1 MIVLAFLPALLA
13 FALLGLASHDHY
25 LRWFGHRPTRR
36 TQRPL
41 RIAASVALALS
52 LVLAVASRGWGFG
65 PVLWS
70 GLVMLAAG
78 CVFLFL
84 NVTEAHTPH
93 GRRQRNA
100 R

>member
-1 MIVLAFLPALLA
+1 MIAFAFMPALLA
-13 FALLGLASHDHY
+13 FALLGLASYDHY
-25 LRWFGHRPTRR
+25 LRWFGHRPIRR

-52 LVLAVASRGWGFG
+52 FAFAVASRGWAFG

-84 NVTEAHTPH
+84 NMTEARTPH
-93 GRRQRNA
+93 GRKHRNA